1 MKSFSDGLVMVGEP
15 FLEKDLI
22 SCVLVKL
29 DFEYTLIVVQINAK
43 YHISWKEL
51 WEILLSYDSRLEQLN
66 TLVNNINLNQPSVN
80 FSFNNSRNWSNNRP
94 QG

>member
-43 YHISWKEL
+43 HHISWKEL

-66 TLVNNINLNQPSVN
+66 TLVNNVSLNQPSVN